1 MKRWLA
7 ILVFLLM
14 LTGCSGHQE
23 SMDRAMNLRTKVLSS
38 DLRFTAKIT
47 ADYGDVSYD
56 FGMDCQVSSKG
67 VLTFSVTEP
76 QSICGITG
84 TVDTAGGKLTFD
96 GQALAFELM
105 ADGQISPV
113 AAPWVFANTLRSGY
127 LTSCGVDGDL
137 TRLTV
142 QDSYQRDALHLDIWL
157 NGEDQPVRSEILW
170 QGRRILTLQIE
181 NFTFV

>member
-7 ILVFLLM
+7 IFAVLLV

-23 SMDRAMNLRTKVLSS
+23 RMDRAMDLRTKVLSS
-38 DLRFTAKIT
+38 NIRFETKIT
-47 ADYGDVSYD
+47 ADYGDISYE
-56 FGMDCQVSSKG
+56 FTMDCQVDSKG
-67 VLTFSVTEP
+67 ALIFSVTEP
-76 QSICGITG
+76 QSIYGITG
-84 TVDTAGGKLTFD
+84 TVDAAGGKLTFD

-127 LTSCGVDGDL
+127 LTSCGADGDL

-157 NGEDQPVRSEILW
+157 NSEDLPVRSEILW